1 MLCLALALALAG
13 LTTIP
18 AGCKEEDEPFG
29 CTLELNYSLL
39 LSIVDAE
46 TGEPILDATVTFL
59 IDGDGP
65 HDAVRD
71 EPGTVRLGEEQDGT
85 FEVTVSADG
94 YETVMREYEV
104 TSDEC
109 HVMTMS
115 ATVELTPSP

>member
-1 MLCLALALALAG
+1 MQRSMLCLALALALAG

-59 IDGDGP
+59 IDGVSLS
-65 HDAVRD
+65 ASSAIFFS
-71 EPGTVRLGEEQDGT
+71 GTIWPR
-85 FEVTVSADG
+85 
-94 YETVMREYEV
+94 R
-104 TSDEC
+104 
-109 HVMTMS
+109 
-115 ATVELTPSP
+115 